1 MKIRKPLKLI
11 GGYSI
16 LLGLSVIV
24 MWIKIIMNESIPE
37 GKTEMSFHLF
47 SEFLMALLC
56 LLSGFLLI
64 RYKSKGTIA
73 NSAAHAMVLY
83 SLINA
88 MGYYAERNEKIM
100 VAVFIFLAILS
111 FIILI
116 FYLFHP
122 NKHYL

>member
-11 GGYSI
+11 GGYSVF
-16 LLGLSVIV
+16 LGLSVIA
-24 MWIKIIMNESIPE
+24 MWIQIIMNESIPE

-64 RYKSKGTIA
+64 RQKPKGQITNA
-73 NSAAHAMVLY
+73 TAHAMVFY

-88 MGYYAERNEKIM
+88 MGYYAERNEKSM
-100 VAVFIFLAILS
+100 VVLFTILAILS
-111 FIILI
+111 IIILFYHLII
-116 FYLFHP
+116 FNSKL
-122 NKHYL
+122 

>member
-11 GGYSI
+11 GGYSVF
-16 LLGLSVIV
+16 LGLSVIV
-24 MWIKIIMNESIPE
+24 MWIQIIMNESIPE

-64 RYKSKGTIA
+64 KQKPKGQITNA
-73 NSAAHAMVLY
+73 TAHAMVIY

-88 MGYYAERNEKIM
+88 MGYYAERNEKSM
-100 VAVFIFLAILS
+100 VVL
-111 FIILI
+111 FIILAFLSI
-116 FYLFHP
+116 IILFYHLIIS
-122 NKHYL
+122 NSKL

>member
-1 MKIRKPLKLI
+1 MKIRKPFKLI

-16 LLGLSVIV
+16 LLGLSVII
-24 MWIKIIMNESIPE
+24 MWIQIIMNESIPE

-64 RYKSKGTIA
+64 RQKPKGQITNA
-73 NSAAHAMVLY
+73 TAHAMALY

-88 MGYYAERNEKIM
+88 IGYYAERNEKNM
-100 VAVFIFLAILS
+100 VVLFIILAIVS
-111 FIILI
+111 FIIL
-116 FYLFHP
+116 FYHLFIS
-122 NKHYL
+122 NFKL

>member
-16 LLGLSVIV
+16 LLGLSVI
-24 MWIKIIMNESIPE
+24 MTWIQIIINESIPE

-47 SEFLMALLC
+47 SEFLMALLS

-64 RYKSKGTIA
+64 RQKPKGQIINA
-73 NSAAHAMVLY
+73 AAHAMVLY

-88 MGYYAERNEKIM
+88 MGYYAERNEKSM
-100 VAVFIFLAILS
+100 VVLFIILAILS
-111 FIILI
+111 VIIL
-116 FYLFHP
+116 FYHLFIS
-122 NKHYL
+122 NSKL

>member
-1 MKIRKPLKLI
+1 MKIRKPFKLI

-16 LLGLSVIV
+16 LLGLSVII
-24 MWIKIIMNESIPE
+24 MWIQIIMNESIPE

-64 RYKSKGTIA
+64 RQKPKGQITNA
-73 NSAAHAMVLY
+73 TAHAMVVY

-88 MGYYAERNEKIM
+88 IGYYVERNEKSM
-100 VAVFIFLAILS
+100 VVLFIILAIVS
-111 FIILI
+111 FIIL
-116 FYLFHP
+116 FYHLFIS
-122 NKHYL
+122 NFKL

>member
-1 MKIRKPLKLI
+1 MKIRKPFKLI

-16 LLGLSVIV
+16 LLGLSVII
-24 MWIKIIMNESIPE
+24 MWIQIIMNESIPE

-64 RYKSKGTIA
+64 RQKPKGQITNA
-73 NSAAHAMVLY
+73 TAHAMVLY

-88 MGYYAERNEKIM
+88 IGYYAERNEKNM
-100 VAVFIFLAILS
+100 VVLFIILAIVS
-111 FIILI
+111 FIIL
-116 FYLFHP
+116 FYHLFIS
-122 NKHYL
+122 NFKL

>member
-1 MKIRKPLKLI
+1 MKIRKPFKLI

-16 LLGLSVIV
+16 LLGLSVII
-24 MWIKIIMNESIPE
+24 MWIQIIMNESIPE

-64 RYKSKGTIA
+64 RQKPKGQITNA
-73 NSAAHAMVLY
+73 TAHAMVVY

-88 MGYYAERNEKIM
+88 IGYYAERNEKNM
-100 VAVFIFLAILS
+100 VVLFIILAIVS
-111 FIILI
+111 FIIL
-116 FYLFHP
+116 FYHLFIS
-122 NKHYL
+122 NFKL